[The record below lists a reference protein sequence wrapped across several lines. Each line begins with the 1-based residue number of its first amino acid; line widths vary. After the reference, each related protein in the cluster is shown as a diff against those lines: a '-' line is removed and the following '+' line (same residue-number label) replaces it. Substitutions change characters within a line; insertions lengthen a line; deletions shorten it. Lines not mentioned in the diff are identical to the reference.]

1 MLGREAASSRGA
13 VCFSS
18 CCCWLCFLTLWD
30 GEADEPP
37 FKAPLCLLGVW
48 SVRARL
54 SLCAPSAGG
63 PLCWDAPHVLEDAL
77 LIPWCPPRAVS
88 PASVSPA
95 VVKRVFFFLLCLFYF
110 LGALFAE
117 DVGRS
122 VASCWHRLV
131 LQHCSGGTG
140 IQSPRSGMLQDPCC
154 VPTHGCWGW
163 RGAHS
168 TAAYPSAH
176 RRKCRGLF

>member
-1 MLGREAASSRGA
+1 MEQFAVIYGKQPTLSQERGMLGREAASSRGA

-95 VVKRVFFFLLCLFYF
+95 VVKRVFFFYCVYFISWVRFLL
-110 LGALFAE
+110 
-117 DVGRS
+117 R
-122 VASCWHRLV
+122 
-131 LQHCSGGTG
+131 
-140 IQSPRSGMLQDPCC
+140 M
-154 VPTHGCWGW
+154 
-163 RGAHS
+163 
-168 TAAYPSAH
+168 
-176 RRKCRGLF
+176 

>member
-1 MLGREAASSRGA
+1 MGRLTSPPSKPPSVCLESGVSEHGCLSVLPVLEVPCAGMHPMFWRMLCSSPGVHQELCPLPQFLLLSSRG
-13 VCFSS
+13 
-18 CCCWLCFLTLWD
+18 
-30 GEADEPP
+30 
-37 FKAPLCLLGVW
+37 
-48 SVRARL
+48 
-54 SLCAPSAGG
+54 
-63 PLCWDAPHVLEDAL
+63 
-77 LIPWCPPRAVS
+77 
-88 PASVSPA
+88 
-95 VVKRVFFFLLCLFYF
+95 FFFLLCLFYF